1 MDRFKQYVEDHRS
14 EFESSDQDF
23 QELWVGIDEHLDRKT
38 SGGRTV
44 WLKAAAVLLVIA
56 VSTGLI
62 LFNQLSPEMP
72 QELVET
78 EQHYNRLIS
87 VKLAAVT
94 NYRNE
99 VDAMIWNDLELL
111 DQAYQ
116 DLKHDLDD
124 SFDQEEVAQAMID
137 NQRAK
142 LEILEDILNEIESK
156 VDEEEVKSLDL

>member
-1 MDRFKQYVEDHRS
+1 MDKFKKYVEEHKS
-14 EFESSDQDF
+14 EFESSDEDF
-23 QELWVGIDEHLDRKT
+23 QELWVGIDQRIDRRE
-38 SGGRTV
+38 SGGPTI
-44 WLKAAAVLLVIA
+44 WLKAAAVLLVVA

-62 LFNQLSPEMP
+62 LHNRLSPEMP
-72 QELVET
+72 QELADT
-78 EQHYNRLIS
+78 EQHYNRLIG
-87 VKLAAVT
+87 VKLAAVS

-99 VDAMIWNDLELL
+99 VDVMIWNDLEML

-116 DLKHDLDD
+116 DLKKDLDD

-142 LEILEDILNEIESK
+142 LEILEHILNEIESK